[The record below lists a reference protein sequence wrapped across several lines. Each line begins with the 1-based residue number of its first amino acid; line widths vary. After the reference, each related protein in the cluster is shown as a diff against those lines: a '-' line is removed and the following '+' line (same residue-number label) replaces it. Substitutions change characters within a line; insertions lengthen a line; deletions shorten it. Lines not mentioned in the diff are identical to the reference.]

1 MLRIE
6 QVGDLVTRQVER
18 EASPEHRKNK
28 LEISEPELHFQP
40 LHNAEAVAC
49 SAHLIE
55 AALRRPT
62 AFKRLTPS
70 IAFHCPPLRCTGVQA
85 SRQTCRHN
93 SEVQRLRRTSLK
105 IASGAQSVGEQA
117 LGRNE

>member
-18 EASPEHRKNK
+18 KASPEHRKNK

-70 IAFHCPPLRCTGVQA
+70 IAFHC
-85 SRQTCRHN
+85 
-93 SEVQRLRRTSLK
+93 
-105 IASGAQSVGEQA
+105 GAPECKRAGKLVGTIQKCSDFAEPA
-117 LGRNE
+117 